1 MLLTQTHIIMELK
14 KYYAMALSLWSL
26 PKNTRASTWNQL
38 PVIIPLVD
46 FNVHGSR
53 PDLRQV

>member
-1 MLLTQTHIIMELK
+1 MLSAQTQIVEIK
-14 KYYAMALSLWSL
+14 KYYAVALSLWSS
-26 PKNTRASTWNQL
+26 PKNTHASTWNQL
-38 PVIIPLVD
+38 PVIIPLVG